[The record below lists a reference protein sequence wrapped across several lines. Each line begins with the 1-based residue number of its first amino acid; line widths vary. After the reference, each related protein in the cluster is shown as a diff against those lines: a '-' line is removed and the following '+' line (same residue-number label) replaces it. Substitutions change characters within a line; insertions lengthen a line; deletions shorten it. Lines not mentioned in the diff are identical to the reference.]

1 MKMAQVPMGQSE
13 LSQDH
18 SCFCG
23 SAPICSAQQLNPGV
37 YDGFEPTALRCLAS
51 QPLHL
56 LPGLRRSFK
65 LFSESPLALTRQET
79 ACLDRLC
86 LAHGSVFSTLRTDRD
101 LNYCCFFLDVLL
113 VCHKL
118 LLKARWVSQSV
129 LPPVHANIC
138 ISAAVSSL
146 PWW

>member
-23 SAPICSAQQLNPGV
+23 SAPICPAQQLNPGV

-118 LLKARWVSQSV
+118 LLKAR
-129 LPPVHANIC
+129 
-138 ISAAVSSL
+138 
-146 PWW
+146 